1 VAREFDKRLGAKC
14 MPETEPARNDGPD
27 RRRERRPVALRG
39 YIIPEGGV
47 PHVVELVD
55 LNYGGCGIRTPVP
68 LVTGERVKLTVDQ
81 LGSIPAEVRW
91 YKNGRAGIDFSPSDD
106 QREQV
111 DRNVPRIALKAEGIL
126 RARSRSSYR
135 VPVRDLSLQGC
146 QVEFVERPREGDK
159 MSIKFFGLEA
169 LEAEV
174 CWVERSTAGL
184 MFTKPIH
191 PAVFDL
197 LLKRLE
203 VE

>member
-1 VAREFDKRLGAKC
+1 
-14 MPETEPARNDGPD
+14 MPETETTRSDLPD
-27 RRRERRPVALRG
+27 RRRERRPVAMRG
-39 YIIPEGGV
+39 HIIPEGGS

-68 LVTGERVKLTVDQ
+68 LVPGERVMLTVDQ
-81 LGSIPAEVRW
+81 RGSIPAEVRW
-91 YKNGRAGIDFSPSDD
+91 YKNGRAGIDFSPSGD

-111 DRNVPRIALKAEGIL
+111 DRGVPRVALKAEGIL
-126 RARSRSSYR
+126 RARNRSSYR
-135 VPVRDLSLQGC
+135 VPVRDLSTQGC

-159 MSIKFFGLEA
+159 MSIKFLGLEP
-169 LEAEV
+169 LEAKV

-184 MFTKPIH
+184 MFTNSIH

-197 LLKRLE
+197 LLERLE